1 MSETMD
7 KIEVTFPNMLLIGSS
22 GRKTGKTH
30 LATTI
35 INNNCEKTEIFGL
48 KVTTIEEKDGTCPHG
63 RKGCGVCSSMEGDFL
78 VLEEKDGSLEKD
90 TSLLLSAGA
99 KKVFWLLVLEEA
111 LDLGAAELLKFIPPD
126 SVIVAESNRLRLAV
140 RPGLFIMLINRDGKI
155 KPSAERVRSQ
165 ADLTIVSDG
174 NNFDFPINT
183 IRFSPQGWVFSSP
196 KIGIKN

>member
-1 MSETMD
+1 MTETQ
-7 KIEVTFPNMLLIGSS
+7 KKAEVTFPNMLLIGSS
-22 GRKTGKTH
+22 GRQTGKTR

-35 INNNCEKTEIFGL
+35 INKNREKTEIFGL

-78 VLEEKDGSLEKD
+78 VLEEKEGSLEKD

-99 KKVFWLLVLEEA
+99 KKVFWLLVLEDA
-111 LDLGAAELLKFIPPD
+111 LDLGAVELLKHIPQKT
-126 SVIVAESNRLRLAV
+126 VIVAESNRLRLAV
-140 RPGLFIMLINRDGKI
+140 KPGLFIMLINRDDEI

-174 NNFDFPINT
+174 KNFDFPIDT

-196 KIGIKN
+196 NQNKK